1 MVARVVGSPDV
12 VSRAALSRA
21 KLSLEALAFAALA
34 IAAFSLAAPPLL
46 AQERVDSTADTTR
59 AMHDS
64 AAPPPVDE
72 DVTAPR
78 SPRASV
84 AAFLALTAAGRYD
97 SAATYLAVAPG
108 GATDRAT
115 LARQLRAVLDRHF
128 RLDLDRIS
136 GQVAGDTTD
145 ELPPGVD
152 RIGVIVGANGDSA
165 SVRLVRRAA
174 ASVPTGA
181 APIPE
186 WRFGTSTVERIPA
199 WYDALEGRWA
209 LEVLPAPLLQA
220 GPAGI
225 LWWQWIGLGVL
236 LVVAY
241 LIGTLAARLVRAVAA
256 RLVSRTQVTWDD
268 AILERMT
275 GPLGVAATFV
285 ILSALIKLLGLAA
298 APEARVYQLI
308 RGALFIDFF
317 WALWRLVDVA
327 RDMLATSSW
336 AAATASSR
344 SLIPLGA
351 RVSKVVV
358 AAIAAVAT
366 LSMLGYPVASL
377 IAGLGIGGLAF
388 ALAAQKTVENLF
400 GAFSLGVDQPFR
412 ETDFVKI
419 EDFVATVEA
428 IGLRS
433 TRFRTLDRTLISI
446 PNGRLADMRIES
458 FTARDRLRLATVIGL
473 VYETTSAQMREV
485 LEGFERVL
493 RAHPKIWPDAVVVR
507 FREFAASSLDIEIM
521 AWFQTSVWSEFQEIR
536 QEILLDFMAVVEE
549 AGSSFAFPTQTLHLV
564 RDGADPEP
572 QRYNDSSSREA
583 RSGRAQGNLR

>member
-1 MVARVVGSPDV
+1 MLTLAGFMLALCTLVAP
-12 VSRAALSRA
+12 
-21 KLSLEALAFAALA
+21 ALA
-34 IAAFSLAAPPLL
+34 
-46 AQERVDSTADTTR
+46 AQERPDSVSDTTR
-59 AMHDS
+59 SARDS
-64 AAPPPVDE
+64 APPPPVDE

-84 AAFLALTAAGRYD
+84 AAFLALTNAGRYD

-108 GATDRAT
+108 GTTDGAA
-115 LARQLRAVLDRHF
+115 LARQLRAVLDRRL
-128 RLDLDRIS
+128 RLDLDKVS

-145 ELPPGVD
+145 GLPPGVD
-152 RIGVIVGANGDSA
+152 RLGVIVGANGDSA

-174 ASVPTGA
+174 ASVASGA
-181 APIPE
+181 TLTPE
-186 WRFGTSTVERIPA
+186 WRFGASTVERIPA

-209 LEVLPAPLLQA
+209 LETLPAPLLEA

-236 LVVAY
+236 LILAY
-241 LIGTLAARLVRAVAA
+241 LLGTLAARLVRGVAG

-275 GPLGVAATFV
+275 GPLGIAATFL
-285 ILSALIKLLGLAA
+285 ILSALVKLLGLAA

-327 RDMLATSSW
+327 RDMLASSSW

-419 EDFVATVEA
+419 EDFVGTVEA

-564 RDGADPEP
+564 RDGAEPEP
-572 QRYNDSSSREA
+572 QRYGDSSSGEA
-583 RSGRAQGNLR
+583 RTGRAQGNLR